1 MSGSST
7 LDNNINDLNQA
18 LSHLRKDKRKIHE
31 VIKKVK
37 ETIKEKENVYL
48 RKWRLLC

>member
-18 LSHLRKDKRKIHE
+18 LSHLRKDKEKF
-31 VIKKVK
+31 VI
-37 ETIKEKENVYL
+37 IKN
-48 RKWRLLC
+48 